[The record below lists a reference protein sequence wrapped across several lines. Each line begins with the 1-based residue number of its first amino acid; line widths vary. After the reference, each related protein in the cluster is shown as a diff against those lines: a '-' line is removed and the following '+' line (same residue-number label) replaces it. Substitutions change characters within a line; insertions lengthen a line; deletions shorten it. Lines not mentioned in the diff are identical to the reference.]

1 MLSLHLLQNCLVY
14 INTLMVQQ
22 VLNDPVIFDSLEK
35 EDFRALTPL
44 FFSHINPYGIFRLDM
59 ESRLA
64 LESEFQD
71 AA

>member
-1 MLSLHLLQNCLVY
+1 
-14 INTLMVQQ
+14 MVQQ

-44 FFSHINPYGIFRLDM
+44 FFNHINPYGIFRLDM
-59 ESRLA
+59 ESRLT
-64 LESEFQD
+64 LESELQE

>member
-1 MLSLHLLQNCLVY
+1 M
-14 INTLMVQQ
+14 I
-22 VLNDPVIFDSLEK
+22 DSLEK